1 MAYSQSVNGMPRMRM
16 SIDEGKIQK
25 KIWEVLLRMLF
36 EHREERHIIGL
47 RKESATAFKQGM

>member
-1 MAYSQSVNGMPRMRM
+1 MAYSQSVNGIPRTHM

-36 EHREERHIIGL
+36 EYREERHNIGL
-47 RKESATAFKQGM
+47 RKESTTAFKQGT